1 MRLAKFKIS
10 ASLGFLQKGTYVLNT
25 LVKTDPH
32 MKSNK
37 YTIYHE
43 ICIYAKS
50 PHPNSVF
57 CLNLEFFYHLPPF
70 RMVESPPD

>member
-37 YTIYHE
+37 YTISMKFAFMQNPLTQ
-43 ICIYAKS
+43 IQ
-50 PHPNSVF
+50 
-57 CLNLEFFYHLPPF
+57 FFAWI
-70 RMVESPPD
+70 